1 MNPCARGTTW
11 AVGLAAGLLSL
22 LAHAS
27 FMWQVEGQVPVRID
41 IATAA
46 TRSVA
51 EPGPVDAIV
60 PLPDG
65 GAWMRRGSELI
76 RLAPDLRVAAR
87 ASVALA
93 GPMHWEPQSR
103 RLWVVAGRDLLRY
116 DEHLVLE
123 GAVRFDV
130 ELRAV
135 AGSGPEAIWVATDT
149 RLLRVQRDGEPVDAV
164 ELSSMALDGT
174 VAGVLSDTPRA
185 RVWVVAASGEMVAI
199 DAADGLRP
207 AGMRQML
214 SPDAQAVIVDAA
226 SGAIRQ
232 FARGAWRSVLTGAG
246 AAAMRGRPCP
256 GCPAGDRRAALRQWR
271 RVDRDHSCRCRAG
284 RRPRCAHPPACAL
297 DAAGSVCGDRRT
309 SRGRVDSRRDSHC
322 LGFECPL
329 WCRRVR
335 RGGSAHGD
343 DARRSAVGGAGSRR
357 QRAAAQ

>member
-199 DAADGLRP
+199 DARRWPP
-207 AGMRQML
+207 ACGDA
-214 SPDAQAVIVDAA
+214 PDAVAGRAGRDRRRGQRRDPSVRPGSLALGPHRRGRRRDA
-226 SGAIRQ
+226 
-232 FARGAWRSVLTGAG
+232 
-246 AAAMRGRPCP
+246 GRPCP

-297 DAAGSVCGDRRT
+297 DAAGCGLR
-309 SRGRVDSRRDSHC
+309 
-322 LGFECPL
+322 
-329 WCRRVR
+329 
-335 RGGSAHGD
+335 
-343 DARRSAVGGAGSRR
+343 
-357 QRAAAQ
+357 